1 MRIYRVIDRLQY
13 ESSKENEKEMKSKNS
28 KLHKSIKILES
39 KRLKL
44 LEEIYGLQK
53 EYERLKQRNQD
64 LKEHQRIEVFSKS
77 QDRVIDKTK
86 EKDFTRLDVYKSS
99 NINSR
104 KQKDKFNSTMQN
116 YKKNLRYG
124 RNHSQSF
131 MLKKMNTAEDLI
143 LSKNWKL
150 KLFK

>member
-1 MRIYRVIDRLQY
+1 MR
-13 ESSKENEKEMKSKNS
+13 
-28 KLHKSIKILES
+28 
-39 KRLKL
+39 L

-53 EYERLKQRNQD
+53 EYEKLKN
-64 LKEHQRIEVFSKS
+64 LNKGIKEHQRIEVFSKS
-77 QDRVIDKTK
+77 QDKIIDKTQGEAFK
-86 EKDFTRLDVYKSS
+86 RLEVYKSS
-99 NINSR
+99 KNNDSKKR
-104 KQKDKFNSTMQN
+104 KERFNSTMQD
-116 YKKNLRYG
+116 YKKKIRYG